1 VKVVHVTLRFDAPGG
16 VETNVREVTRRLRA
30 AGDDVRRIF
39 DKLELAHGI
48 AADVSRA
55 VKKGE
60 VYQAERI
67 VNFKFEPHP

>member
-1 VKVVHVTLRFDAPGG
+1 VLADYP
-16 VETNVREVTRRLRA
+16 A
-30 AGDDVRRIF
+30 AGDDVRL

-67 VNFKFEPHP
+67 VNFKFDPARDDVTGHMGPGGGSDLSFLV